1 MFEYRLNNILKI
13 VDGDTLDV
21 SIDLGFNVTTIQRI
35 RLSGV
40 DTPETNSKNELEK
53 TLGNEAKM
61 FITNWVSSQKQIKIK
76 TFKDDKYGRMLGE
89 LYGDDGHCMNTL
101 LIEKGYAWAYD
112 GNTKNKD
119 LNYLIEKRKQNG

>member
-1 MFEYRLNNILKI
+1 MFEYKLNNILKI
-13 VDGDTLDV
+13 VDGDTVDV

-53 TLGNEAKM
+53 NMGNEAKM
-61 FITNWVSSQKQIKIK
+61 FIINWVSLQKQMKIK
-76 TFKDDKYGRMLGE
+76 TYKDDKYGRILGE
-89 LYGDDGHCMNTL
+89 IFGDNDQCINNL
-101 LIEKGYAWAYD
+101 LIEKGYAWSYD

-119 LNYLIEKRKQNG
+119 LNYLLEKRKNNG

>member
-1 MFEYRLNNILKI
+1 MFEYKLNNILKI
-13 VDGDTLDV
+13 VDGDTVDV

-53 TLGNEAKM
+53 SMGDEAKM
-61 FITNWVSSQKQIKIK
+61 FIINWVSLQKQMKIK
-76 TFKDDKYGRMLGE
+76 TYKDDKYGRILGE
-89 LYGDDGHCMNTL
+89 IFGDNDQCINNL
-101 LIEKGYAWAYD
+101 LIEKGYAWSYD

-119 LNYLIEKRKQNG
+119 LNYLLEKRKNNG

>member
-1 MFEYRLNNILKI
+1 MFEYKLNNILKI
-13 VDGDTLDV
+13 VDGDTVDV

-53 TLGNEAKM
+53 NMGNEAKM
-61 FITNWVSSQKQIKIK
+61 FIINWVSLQKQMKIK
-76 TFKDDKYGRMLGE
+76 TYKDDKYGRIIGE
-89 LYGDDGHCMNTL
+89 IFGDNDQCINNL
-101 LIEKGYAWAYD
+101 LIEKGYAWSYD

-119 LNYLIEKRKQNG
+119 LNYLLEKRKNNG

>member
-1 MFEYRLNNILKI
+1 MFEYKLNNILKI
-13 VDGDTLDV
+13 VDGDTVDV

-53 TLGNEAKM
+53 SMGNEAKM
-61 FITNWVSSQKQIKIK
+61 FIINWVSLQKQMKIK
-76 TFKDDKYGRMLGE
+76 TYKDDKYGRILGE
-89 LYGDDGHCMNTL
+89 IFGDNDQCINNL
-101 LIEKGYAWAYD
+101 LIEKGYAWSYD

-119 LNYLIEKRKQNG
+119 LNYLLEKRKNNG